1 MPPFIRLY
9 CQQCGRSFLR
19 KRCIVITGR
28 GQYCSRPCRSAAET
42 RTLPER
48 FWSHV
53 QRTDDC
59 WLWTTAKNPKGYG
72 IFNIDKKRNKN
83 ELAHRIS
90 YRLVLGAIPDDLRVL
105 HHCDTPSCVNP
116 SHLFLGTPGDNMVDK
131 VAKNRQ
137 QKGEGVPNA
146 KLTDAQVIEIRQR
159 YRAGDISQAQLAR
172 EYGVTHATMGSL
184 LHRKTWHHLP

>member
-1 MPPFIRLY
+1 MHHHLIIFMPPFIR
-9 CQQCGRSFLR
+9 
-19 KRCIVITGR
+19 
-28 GQYCSRPCRSAAET
+28 QYCSRPCRSAAET

-59 WLWTTAKNPKGYG
+59 WLWAAAKNPKGYG

-90 YRLVLGAIPDDLRVL
+90 YRLHYGAIPTHLRVL

-116 SHLFLGTPGDNMVDK
+116 SHL
-131 VAKNRQ
+131 
-137 QKGEGVPNA
+137 
-146 KLTDAQVIEIRQR
+146 
-159 YRAGDISQAQLAR
+159 
-172 EYGVTHATMGSL
+172 
-184 LHRKTWHHLP
+184 